1 MKSMT
6 GYGQAR
12 SQSGNR
18 SLTVEVRAVNQ
29 RFLEVK
35 INLPREL
42 LAWESELRAAVQE
55 CAARGKIEVSIGRA
69 GAAAEAVVVEP
80 NLDLARAYID
90 GWQRVQD
97 ALGLGGTIDLS
108 WLQSRAGEIMR
119 VVEAPADPD
128 GELAVVRD
136 TLGRALAAFDAERQR
151 EGKALARDMKARAR
165 QLQKLHKQIAAR
177 VAKLKPVLLER
188 LQQRVRDLLDGREIS
203 EERLLQEVALVADR
217 GDVTEELVRLG
228 SHLEALVGHIA
239 ADGPVG
245 KKIDFLLQETHR
257 EFNTIAAKSN
267 DLDVTNA
274 TLEARAEIEKLREQV
289 QNIE

>member
-12 SQSGNR
+12 SQSANR
-18 SLTVEVRAVNQ
+18 SLPVEVRAVNQ

-35 INLPREL
+35 IKLPRAL
-42 LAWESELRAAVQE
+42 LAWERELRAAVQE

-128 GELAVVRD
+128 GDLAVVRD

-151 EGKALARDMKARAR
+151 EGKALARDMKARVR